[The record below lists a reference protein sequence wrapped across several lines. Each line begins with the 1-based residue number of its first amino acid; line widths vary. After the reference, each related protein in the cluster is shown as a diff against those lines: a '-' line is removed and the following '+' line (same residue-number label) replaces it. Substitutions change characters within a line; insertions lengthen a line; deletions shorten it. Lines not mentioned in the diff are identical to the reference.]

1 MKALSSTLVI
11 VCTALHRIFIFI
23 FCRLFKINVCIFHFQ
38 SCYISGLSLLVTYSR
53 YLQIFLLSVIKI
65 LKRKEKDKRDSL
77 YVSANIE
84 GKTALPFGGN
94 FKNDFRKRSM
104 CIRWISFYPKLII
117 LICFHYKCNI
127 CSFFKKSA
135 IRNYKIQI
143 PLLFPTPYFLGVT
156 TVDGLV

>member
-11 VCTALHRIFIFI
+11 VCTASHRIFIFI
-23 FCRLFKINVCIFHFQ
+23 FRGLFKINVCIFHFQ

-53 YLQIFLLSVIKI
+53 YLWIFLLSVIKI
-65 LKRKEKDKRDSL
+65 LKRKEKDKREYL

-84 GKTALPFGGN
+84 GKTTLPFGGN
-94 FKNDFRKRSM
+94 FRNAFRKRSM
-104 CIRWISFYPKLII
+104 CIRWVSFYPRLII
-117 LICFHYKCNI
+117 LV
-127 CSFFKKSA
+127 FFIINAIYAPLKKSA

-156 TVDGLV
+156 TLNDLV